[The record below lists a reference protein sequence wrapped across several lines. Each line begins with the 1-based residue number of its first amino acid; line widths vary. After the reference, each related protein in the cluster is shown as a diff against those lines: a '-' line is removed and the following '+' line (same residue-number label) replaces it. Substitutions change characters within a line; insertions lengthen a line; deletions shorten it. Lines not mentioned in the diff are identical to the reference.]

1 MGENDARGHGQVGQA
16 AQAAVARPPLQSCSD
31 VSPDEAAHGRP
42 ERKRSSANAC
52 VAKL

>member
-16 AQAAVARPPLQSCSD
+16 AQAAIARPPLQSCSD

>member
-1 MGENDARGHGQVGQA
+1 MGENDARGHCQVGQA
-16 AQAAVARPPLQSCSD
+16 AQAAIARPPLQSCSD